1 MPGRIT
7 PEGAVGLQAPEQVD
21 VDCEWP
27 LEKSDTAPRT
37 TIRRQSAYSVVEL
50 AASPISM
57 GPTQTR
63 TQQQKK
69 RNRRPMSSIS
79 DAIHATPTAANFTL
93 GTRIDLVSLGQQVVG
108 RLIEFLIFS
117 VGLTCHGRNR
127 ILSNAK
133 AVVELKVGCFHS
145 ALSCRNRIH

>member
-69 RNRRPMSSIS
+69 EIDARCRPFQTQSTPLQRQQISRWELESIS
-79 DAIHATPTAANFTL
+79 C
-93 GTRIDLVSLGQQVVG
+93 RLV
-108 RLIEFLIFS
+108 
-117 VGLTCHGRNR
+117 NK
-127 ILSNAK
+127 LS
-133 AVVELKVGCFHS
+133 AV
-145 ALSCRNRIH
+145 

>member
-27 LEKSDTAPRT
+27 LEKSDAAPPHYNTSAVGLQRRGTGGLSNFDGPNTDAHT
-37 TIRRQSAYSVVEL
+37 T
-50 AASPISM
+50 
-57 GPTQTR
+57 T
-63 TQQQKK
+63 KK